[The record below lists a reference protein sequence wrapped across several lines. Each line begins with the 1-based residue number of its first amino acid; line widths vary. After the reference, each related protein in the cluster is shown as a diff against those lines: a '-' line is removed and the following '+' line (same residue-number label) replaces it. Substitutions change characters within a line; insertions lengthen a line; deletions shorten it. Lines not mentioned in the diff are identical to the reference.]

1 MAYNNLSGT
10 VLLPEELL
18 KIEGV
23 NAGIVSGN
31 LSTSDGADVI
41 NVPRVS
47 NATDNSLVTNV
58 GGNANTLTCE
68 SNLTFDGTTLGL
80 VGQLSASGVVTVG
93 NSISSSG
100 DMAVSGNVHATAYYG
115 DGSNLTGIAAGSVSG
130 SARIYSSTGIET
142 SGYLKVSGS
151 ATFAGAITHK
161 RRVVSSNYS
170 ISANDYYV
178 GVDTTSNTVK
188 VTLPTA
194 TSLLDGQTVI
204 VKDEGGAADVNH
216 ITISGS
222 ASDTIDG
229 QNQVVLESPFASIQ
243 LYCNGSNKF
252 FIC

>member
-10 VLLPEELL
+10 VMLPEELV
-18 KIEGV
+18 KIEGF

-80 VGQLSASGVVTVG
+80 VGSMSGSGGVTVAG
-93 NSISSSG
+93 SVSSSANL
-100 DMAVSGNVHATAYYG
+100 AVSGAIHATTYYG

-130 SARIYSSTGIET
+130 SVRVYSSTGIET

-151 ATFAGAITHK
+151 ATFAGAIIHK
-161 RRVVSSNYS
+161 RRTVSSNYS
-170 ISANDYYV
+170 VTTGDYYI

-188 VTLPTA
+188 LTLPTA
-194 TSLLDGQTVI
+194 ASMLDGQTVV
-204 VKDEGGAADVNH
+204 VKDEGGVANVNH

-229 QNQVVLESPFASIQ
+229 QNQVILESPFASIQ
-243 LYCNGSNKF
+243 LYCNGANKF
-252 FIC
+252 FIA